1 MLVIRDEQIK
11 ALDESMLRS
20 FKNRMVSYLR
30 EACPKEALNMSD
42 EELRSLIQGGIDKA
56 ESYGIFE
63 DEDVR
68 RFLEYMLILNPDFD
82 QDSSF
87 PEIQEILNDE
97 EMDGTEK
104 MDEVDFYYNSKLEA
118 G

>member
-20 FKNRMVSYLR
+20 FRNRMVSHLR
-30 EACPKEALNMSD
+30 TACPEETSDMSD
-42 EELRSLIQGGIDKA
+42 EELRALIQRGIDKA
-56 ESYGIFE
+56 ESYEIFE
-63 DEDVR
+63 DDDVR
-68 RFLEYMLILNPDFD
+68 RFLEYMLILKPDFD

-104 MDEVDFYYNSKLEA
+104 MDEIDFYYNNELEA
-118 G
+118 E

>member
-1 MLVIRDEQIK
+1 MLVIRDEQIE

-20 FKNRMVSYLR
+20 FRNQMVSHLR
-30 EACPKEALNMSD
+30 KACPEETSNMSE
-42 EELRSLIQGGIDKA
+42 EELGSLIQGGIVKA
-56 ESYGIFE
+56 ESYEIFE
-63 DEDVR
+63 DDDVR

-82 QDSSF
+82 QDSDF

-104 MDEVDFYYNSKLEA
+104 MDEIDYYYNNKLEA

>member
-1 MLVIRDEQIK
+1 MLVIRDEQIE

-20 FKNRMVSYLR
+20 FRNHMVSHLR
-30 EACPKEALNMSD
+30 KACPERTSGMSD
-42 EELRSLIQGGIDKA
+42 EELRALIQGGIDRA
-56 ESYGIFE
+56 ESYEIFE

>member
-1 MLVIRDEQIK
+1 MLVIRNDQIE
-11 ALDESMLRS
+11 AFDESMLRS
-20 FKNRMVSYLR
+20 FKNRMVSHLR
-30 EACPKEALNMSD
+30 TACPEETSDMSE
-42 EELRSLIQGGIDKA
+42 EELRALIQGGIDKA
-56 ESYGIFE
+56 ESYEIFE
-63 DEDVR
+63 DDDVR

-104 MDEVDFYYNSKLEA
+104 MDEIDYYYNNELEA
-118 G
+118 K

>member
-20 FKNRMVSYLR
+20 FKNRMVSHLR
-30 EACPKEALNMSD
+30 RTCPEETSGMSD
-42 EELRSLIQGGIDKA
+42 EELRTLIQDGINKA
-56 ESYGIFE
+56 ESYQIFE
-63 DEDVR
+63 DNDVR

-104 MDEVDFYYNSKLEA
+104 MDEIDFYYNSKLRAE
-118 G
+118 

>member
-1 MLVIRDEQIK
+1 MLVIRDDQIQ
-11 ALDESMLRS
+11 AFDESMLRS
-20 FKNRMVSYLR
+20 FKNRMFSHLR
-30 EACPKEALNMSD
+30 KVCPEETSNMSE
-42 EELRSLIQGGIDKA
+42 EELRSLIQGGIVKA
-56 ESYGIFE
+56 ESYEIFE
-63 DEDVR
+63 DDDVR
-68 RFLEYMLILNPDFD
+68 RFLEYTLILKPDFD

-104 MDEVDFYYNSKLEA
+104 MDEIDFYYNNKLEA

>member
-1 MLVIRDEQIK
+1 MLVIRDDQIE
-11 ALDESMLRS
+11 AFDESMLRN
-20 FKNRMVSYLR
+20 FKNRMVSHLR
-30 EACPKEALNMSD
+30 EACPEETSDMSE
-42 EELRSLIQGGIDKA
+42 EELRALIQGGIDKA
-56 ESYGIFE
+56 ESYEIFE
-63 DEDVR
+63 DDDVR

-104 MDEVDFYYNSKLEA
+104 MDEIDYYYNNELEA
-118 G
+118 K

>member
-1 MLVIRDEQIK
+1 MLVIRDDQIE
-11 ALDESMLRS
+11 AFDESMLRN
-20 FKNRMVSYLR
+20 FKNRMVSHLR
-30 EACPKEALNMSD
+30 TACPQETSDMSE
-42 EELRSLIQGGIDKA
+42 EELRALIQGGIDKA
-56 ESYGIFE
+56 ESYEIFE
-63 DEDVR
+63 DDDVR

-104 MDEVDFYYNSKLEA
+104 MDEVDYYYNNQLEA
-118 G
+118 K